1 MTEWLK
7 RDLLDALLAQ
17 RTLAKHVRAWWVIDI
32 RRGLS
37 GPLHIG
43 QNGLSKMP
51 TPEVRGDRRAGLGA
65 RGKQNQGVFRQSQMK
80 MQTA

>member
-43 QNGLSKMP
+43 QNGLPKMP
-51 TPEVRGDRRAGLGA
+51 TPEVIDGPAWVLEESRIKVSSGNP
-65 RGKQNQGVFRQSQMK
+65 K
-80 MQTA
+80 